1 MHYSAHYAGH
11 AQKGIVLFGY
21 IHSQLV
27 DVPHARKDKPAY
39 TSEEKTGSK
48 DTAATTAAVRC
59 RRGKDLEQYY
69 QPEIYEQHVLIAV
82 KHGVVHY
89 SLPILH

>member
-1 MHYSAHYAGH
+1 MFHTRE
-11 AQKGIVLFGY
+11 KINPL
-21 IHSQLV
+21 IH
-27 DVPHARKDKPAY
+27 PRKRQGA
-39 TSEEKTGSK
+39 K